1 MKKTTEELLNILK
14 SKRNYDDFLKEQ
26 IDELY
31 FASISEYLEILLA
44 QKALKKS
51 DVITKANLD
60 KSYAYQIFN
69 GNKTNP
75 SRDKLIM
82 LAFGMEL
89 NLDETRKLLKI
100 SNVSDLYIRNPRD
113 AAIIFCIENKL
124 DLIRTNEKLDELCLS
139 PLE

>member
-14 SKRNYDDFLKEQ
+14 SKRSYDDFLKEQ

-113 AAIIFCIENKL
+113 AARIFCIENKL

>member
-1 MKKTTEELLNILK
+1 MKKSTDELLSILK
-14 SKRNYDDFLKEQ
+14 SKRDYSEFLKEQ

-31 FASISEYLEILLA
+31 FASLCEYLEILLA
-44 QKALKKS
+44 QKRLKKG
-51 DVITKANLD
+51 DVIIKANLD

-69 GNKTNP
+69 GSKTNP

-89 NLDETRKLLKI
+89 DLNETRKLLKI

-113 AAIIFCIENKL
+113 SAIMFCIENKL
-124 DLIRTNEKLDELCLS
+124 DLIRTNEKLDELSLA

>member
-14 SKRNYDDFLKEQ
+14 SKRSYDDFLKEQ

-82 LAFGMEL
+82 LAFGMDL

-124 DLIRTNEKLDELCLS
+124 DLIRTNEKLDELSLA

>member
-1 MKKTTEELLNILK
+1 MKKSTEELLNILK
-14 SKRNYDDFLKEQ
+14 SKRDYSEFLKEE

-44 QKALKKS
+44 QKKLKKG
-51 DVITKANLD
+51 DVINKANLD

-89 NLDETRKLLKI
+89 NLEETRKLLKI

-113 AAIIFCIENKL
+113 SAIIFCIENKL
-124 DLIRTNEKLDELCLS
+124 DLIRTNEKLDELSLS

>member
-14 SKRNYDDFLKEQ
+14 SKRSYDDFLKEQ

>member
-14 SKRNYDDFLKEQ
+14 SKRSYNDFLKEQ

-44 QKALKKS
+44 QKGLKKS
-51 DVITKANLD
+51 DVILKANLD

-100 SNVSDLYIRNPRD
+100 SNEIGRAHV
-113 AAIIFCIENKL
+113 
-124 DLIRTNEKLDELCLS
+124 
-139 PLE
+139 

>member
-14 SKRNYDDFLKEQ
+14 SKRSYDDFLKEQ

-44 QKALKKS
+44 QKTLKKS

>member
-14 SKRNYDDFLKEQ
+14 SKRSYNDFLKEQ

-69 GNKTNP
+69 GSKANP

-124 DLIRTNEKLDELCLS
+124 DLLKTNEKLDELSLA

>member
-14 SKRNYDDFLKEQ
+14 SKRSYDDFLKEQ

-44 QKALKKS
+44 QKGLKKS

-113 AAIIFCIENKL
+113 AAIIFCIENRL

>member
-14 SKRNYDDFLKEQ
+14 SKRSYDDFLKEQ

-124 DLIRTNEKLDELCLS
+124 DLIRTNEKLDELSLA

>member
-14 SKRNYDDFLKEQ
+14 SKRSYNDFLKEQ